1 MSDRFAQELSS
12 LCEWDAFPQRQP
24 ALDGERRHR
33 SVNINLLSP
42 PNIEGVEIA
51 SKSFEPDLPKL
62 EPRLHDPLNSS
73 ILAPAAILRLRRNQN
88 WKPELLYW
96 DDGSLITLL
105 TTAALDPTGRR
116 LIAGGV
122 IEPYFIVCELGNDSS
137 YSD

>member
-51 SKSFEPDLPKL
+51 SKSCEC
-62 EPRLHDPLNSS
+62 
-73 ILAPAAILRLRRNQN
+73 I
-88 WKPELLYW
+88 
-96 DDGSLITLL
+96 SLTHRA
-105 TTAALDPTGRR
+105 TA
-116 LIAGGV
+116 
-122 IEPYFIVCELGNDSS
+122 S
-137 YSD
+137 YDIHKAD